1 MPSAPATSKK
11 EKMTEFAAVELIM
24 LKREKGEL
32 TTAQID
38 WLVANYT
45 KGVVADEQM
54 SAMAKA
60 NMRFE

>member
-1 MPSAPATSKK
+1 
-11 EKMTEFAAVELIM
+11 MTEFAAVELIM

-54 SAMAKA
+54 SAMAMATQSTGCGSAAKLG
-60 NMRFE
+60 